1 MRTLLLA
8 ATLLSALSCPA
19 LAQQGHAGHA
29 GHGAAPAATTAGK
42 APSTAEFEA
51 ANARMHADMAIR
63 YSGDADVDFV
73 RGMIPH
79 HEGAVAMARVV
90 LAHGKDPETR
100 KLAEEV
106 IRTQTAEIASMKA
119 WLKARGK

>member
-1 MRTLLLA
+1 MRTILLVTALLCA
-8 ATLLSALSCPA
+8 VSATA
-19 LAQQGHAGHA
+19 LAQQGHS
-29 GHGAAPAATTAGK
+29 GHGAAPAATAVAK
-42 APSTAEFEA
+42 SPSTAGFEA

-79 HEGAVAMARVV
+79 HEGAVAMAKVV

>member
-1 MRTLLLA
+1 MRALLLA
-8 ATLLSALSCPA
+8 TAVLSAMSLTA
-19 LAQQGHAGHA
+19 LAQQGHS

-42 APSTAEFEA
+42 SPSTAGFEA
-51 ANARMHADMAIR
+51 ANARMHSDMAIR
-63 YSGDADVDFV
+63 FSGDADVDFV

-79 HEGAVAMARVV
+79 HEGAIAMAKVV

-106 IRTQTAEIASMKA
+106 IRAQTAEIASMKA

>member
-8 ATLLSALSCPA
+8 AALLPALSGAA
-19 LAQQGHAGHA
+19 LAQQGHS

-42 APSTAEFEA
+42 APSTVEFEA
-51 ANARMHADMAIR
+51 ANARMHADMAIH

-79 HEGAVAMARVV
+79 HEGAVAMARIV
-90 LAHGKDPETR
+90 LAHGRDPETR